1 MIDSNPVGFANAA
14 GRISGTLLTHRRAFS
29 ISPPNGERHGKFP
42 RASPLRQRNI
52 PLDPFLLSFG
62 ASQAVDRGLQTA
74 CNLWRLLDR
83 LYPPE
88 KKRISI
94 PGLHEFIRH
103 HVAEAEGVD
112 VRYCH
117 IVDAHFFRG
126 RLSAAVADE
135 RQKLYVERVFD
146 DILMGEGV
154 VTHYL
159 PVRRR
164 TEKGIDV
171 WLALEAFELAVY
183 KRFNVLVII
192 GGDSDFIPLARK
204 VNSLGTRVMV
214 LGWDFKYTDDLG
226 NERETVTS
234 IHLLEEVTYPVL
246 MHQIIDD
253 KTKRYDSL
261 IKNLFVEPRHEPE
274 LAMKVAPNTS
284 EAGQE
289 QPEQA
294 STGDLK
300 DGEILALHQG
310 YGFIRATGFP
320 NNVFFHWQSVRNKD
334 FNDLAKGA
342 KVRFRT
348 TTGLKGDIAVDVE
361 AL

>member
-1 MIDSNPVGFANAA
+1 MTDSD
-14 GRISGTLLTHRRAFS
+14 S
-29 ISPPNGERHGKFP
+29 
-42 RASPLRQRNI
+42 
-52 PLDPFLLSFG
+52 
-62 ASQAVDRGLQTA
+62 
-74 CNLWRLLDR
+74 RLLRVGVFYDGNFFFHVSNYYKYTHAR
-83 LYPPE
+83 

-126 RLSAAVADE
+126 RFSARVADA

-159 PVRRR
+159 PMRQNA
-164 TEKGIDV
+164 EKGIDV

-192 GGDSDFIPLARK
+192 AGDSDFIPLARK

-214 LGWDFKYTDDLG
+214 LGWDFKFTDDLG
-226 NERETVTS
+226 QERQTVTS
-234 IHLLEEVTYPVL
+234 IHLLDEVTYPVM

-253 KTKRYDSL
+253 KTRRGDPL
-261 IKNLFVEPRHEPE
+261 VKNLFVEPKEEPATE
-274 LAMKVAPNTS
+274 VRLVPSPEPILLTSTQAEPRQTPVAESIEPSISGAQLAEGKS
-284 EAGQE
+284 EE
-289 QPEQA
+289 YC
-294 STGDLK
+294 
-300 DGEILALHQG
+300 GEILSLLDG
-310 YGFIRATGFP
+310 YGFIKCTAFP
-320 NNVFFHWQSVRNKD
+320 NNVFFHWSSLINKEFTDLQVHQSVKFSVKFTDR
-334 FNDLAKGA
+334 GP
-342 KVRFRT
+342 V
-348 TTGLKGDIAVDVE
+348 AVSVE
-361 AL
+361 IVE